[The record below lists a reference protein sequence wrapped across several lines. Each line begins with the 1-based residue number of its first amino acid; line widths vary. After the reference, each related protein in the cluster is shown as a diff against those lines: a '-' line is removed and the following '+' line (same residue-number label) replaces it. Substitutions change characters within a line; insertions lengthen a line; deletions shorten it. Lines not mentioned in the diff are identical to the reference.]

1 MQYFLSIKHQSSKP
15 TCTPFVL
22 SSILEYHYNVIFSTD
37 FIYGLRDNEQYS
49 GEGMKLKD
57 GLRVIKTIGDVPYKD
72 LPGNSYFKRAAKK
85 VSKNEEHLK
94 TLAARYRIRDYYRV
108 KTIKDIKDALATD
121 GPLAADLKFYKKHKV
136 KQGVLT
142 YIPSDNFF
150 KHCVLIVGWNEQGL
164 IIQNSW
170 GKFWGKQGRCT
181 VLYEDF
187 NLFGEIYGVK
197 V

>member
-1 MQYFLSIKHQSSKP
+1 MIKIKHQSSKP

-49 GEGMKLKD
+49 GEGMLLVD
-57 GLRVIKTIGDVPYKD
+57 GLRVIKTIGDVPYTD
-72 LPGNSYFKRAAKK
+72 LPGNSYYKRAAKK
-85 VSKNEEHLK
+85 VQKDEERLK
-94 TLAARYRIRDYYRV
+94 ALAEPYRIKDYYRV
-108 KTIKDIKDALATD
+108 KTIKDIKDALAAD

-142 YIPSDNFF
+142 YISSDKFF
-150 KHCVLIVGWNEQGL
+150 RHAVLIVGWNEKGL

-170 GKFWGKQGRCT
+170 GRFWGKQGRCT

-187 NLFGEIYGVK
+187 KLFGEIYGVK
-197 V
+197 I